1 MYEIFEQLLAR
12 KGVTAADVCRA
23 TGISQAAIS
32 TWKKRRGKLNAEN
45 AAKVAD
51 FFGVSVRYLLGED
64 EQETDDGGYYVYG
77 ETAQIAQEL
86 LLKPGLRVLFDAARD
101 ADPDDLLLVAQMI
114 SRMKGTNRDS

>member
-1 MYEIFEQLLAR
+1 MYEVYEKLLAQH
-12 KGVTAADVCRA
+12 GVTTADVCRA
-23 TGISQAAIS
+23 TGISQATMAM
-32 TWKKRRGKLNAEN
+32 WKKRRGKITAEN
-45 AAKVAD
+45 ASKIAG
-51 FFGVSVRYLLGED
+51 FFGVSVPYLLGED

-86 LLKPGLRVLFDAARD
+86 LMKPGLRVLFDAARD